1 MGEGQFVMER
11 ILLIALG
18 WLFIVGGAIFLGVLV
33 EHVLH
38 SRKMARLDSNL
49 DRMNVDSFVDDQ
61 ESSDKERQLRR
72 SA

>member
-1 MGEGQFVMER
+1 MER
-11 ILLIALG
+11 ILLIAIG

-38 SRKMARLDSNL
+38 NRKMARLDSNFI
-49 DRMNVDSFVDDQ
+49 RMNFDSLADDQ
-61 ESSDKERQLRR
+61 ESSHKKRQLRR